1 MSEIV
6 SIDANSDCS
15 QTGGVEKAY
24 AVPFSEVTAVTV
36 TSGVITGFTMAQVGQ
51 WGKLVF
57 DDDNNV
63 AFYHESAEQQGNQT
77 VFTGEGLMKF
87 SGITQAK
94 ITAANKA
101 KDCCGL
107 VIVWVH
113 YDGTRRVQ
121 GIDVAPDNSWTFSTN
136 KARILPNVLSDTSE
150 NESRVEYNTTHRGK
164 YASPTTD
171 LDDAA
176 IEAL

>member
-15 QTGGVEKAY
+15 QVGGVEKAY
-24 AVPFSEVTAVTV
+24 AVPFDQVTSVTV
-36 TSGVITGFTMAQVGQ
+36 SNGVVTGFTMETTGQ

-57 DDDNNV
+57 DDADNV
-63 AFYHESAEQQGNQT
+63 AFFNETGEEQGQQVVIN
-77 VFTGEGLMKF
+77 GEGLMKF
-87 SGITQAK
+87 SGVTQSK

-107 VIVWVH
+107 VVVWFH

-121 GIDVAPDNSWTFSTN
+121 GIDVAPDDTWEFSSR
-136 KARILPNVLSDTSE
+136 KARVVPSVLSDTGE
-150 NESRVEYNTTHRGK
+150 NESRVEYSVVHRGR
-164 YASPTTD
+164 YASPTSD
-171 LDDAA
+171 LTAED